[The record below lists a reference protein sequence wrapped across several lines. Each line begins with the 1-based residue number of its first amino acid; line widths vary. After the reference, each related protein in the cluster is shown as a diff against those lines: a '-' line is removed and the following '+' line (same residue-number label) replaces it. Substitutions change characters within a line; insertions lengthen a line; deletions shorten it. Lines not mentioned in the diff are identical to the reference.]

1 MRVQDEM
8 DKRARLETPSGRRRI
23 KSGKYALS
31 GIVYCAHCGEAYQRT
46 HWDIHGKKKIVWR
59 CVSRLYKNKTDA
71 ECSARTINET
81 DLHAA
86 VIKAINEV
94 YAKQSD
100 FLPQLK
106 TNIQKVLSNAN
117 NVSAIAEI
125 DNKIKEKEKTLINLI
140 KTKQNY
146 DELGDEIIRLKEQKR
161 QLQFKDANANGEQEK
176 IAELETFLNE
186 QSSSIKEF
194 DDALAR
200 RLLESVTVYDDK
212 YKVRFKSG
220 IEIDIK

>member
-1 MRVQDEM
+1 M
-8 DKRARLETPSGRRRI
+8 
-23 KSGKYALS
+23 
-31 GIVYCAHCGEAYQRT
+31 
-46 HWDIHGKKKIVWR
+46 
-59 CVSRLYKNKTDA
+59 
-71 ECSARTINET
+71 
-81 DLHAA
+81 
-86 VIKAINEV
+86 

-106 TNIQKVLSNAN
+106 TNIQKVLSNT
-117 NVSAIAEI
+117 NVSAVVEI
-125 DNKIKEKEKTLINLI
+125 DNQIKEKEKTLINLI
-140 KTKQNY
+140 TTKQNY
-146 DELGDEIIRLKEQKR
+146 DELGDEIIRLREQKR

-212 YKVRFKSG
+212 FKVRFKSG
-220 IEIDIK
+220 IEIEIA

>member
-1 MRVQDEM
+1 M
-8 DKRARLETPSGRRRI
+8 
-23 KSGKYALS
+23 
-31 GIVYCAHCGEAYQRT
+31 
-46 HWDIHGKKKIVWR
+46 
-59 CVSRLYKNKTDA
+59 
-71 ECSARTINET
+71 
-81 DLHAA
+81 
-86 VIKAINEV
+86 

>member
-1 MRVQDEM
+1 MRLLWRSVP
-8 DKRARLETPSGRRRI
+8 KN
-23 KSGKYALS
+23 AL
-31 GIVYCAHCGEAYQRT
+31 GHPWKE
-46 HWDIHGKKKIVWR
+46 KIVWR

-106 TNIQKVLSNAN
+106 TNIQKVLSNT
-117 NVSAIAEI
+117 NVSAVVEI
-125 DNKIKEKEKTLINLI
+125 DNQIKEKEKTLINLI
-140 KTKQNY
+140 TTKQNY
-146 DELGDEIIRLKEQKR
+146 DELGDEIIRLREQKR

-200 RLLESVTVYDDK
+200 RLLESITV
-212 YKVRFKSG
+212 RLR
-220 IEIDIK
+220 